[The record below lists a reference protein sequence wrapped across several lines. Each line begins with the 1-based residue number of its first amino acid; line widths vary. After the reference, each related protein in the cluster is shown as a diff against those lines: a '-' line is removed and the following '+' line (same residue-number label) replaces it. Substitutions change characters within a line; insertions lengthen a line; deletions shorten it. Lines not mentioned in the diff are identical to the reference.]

1 VKPDR
6 HTPFLLREKRGFFPS
21 ENGGLRGARNLRGR
35 VEICFLG
42 TGDAVGSGG
51 RFQTCILVQSGDKKF
66 LIDCGAS
73 SLAAMK
79 RFGVDPAD
87 IDRILVSHLHGDH
100 FGGIPFFVL
109 DAQFARRTRALP
121 VAGPPG
127 VESRVRDAMEVL
139 FPGSSRVQRK
149 FALEFLELQDR
160 KQFLFGPLTVAPF
173 AVLHPSGA
181 PSHALR
187 IRFEGKVIAY
197 SGDTEWTE
205 ELVEA
210 VRGADLFI
218 SEAYFFE
225 KRIKYHL
232 DYKTILEHR
241 PQLGCR
247 RIILTHMS
255 RDMLDRLKELDLEWA
270 EDGMVVSL

>member
-1 VKPDR
+1 M
-6 HTPFLLREKRGFFPS
+6 
-21 ENGGLRGARNLRGR
+21 GR

-51 RFQTCILVQSGDKKF
+51 RFQTCILVQSGDQKF

-73 SLAAMK
+73 SLLAMK
-79 RFGVDPAD
+79 RFGIDPANV
-87 IDRILVSHLHGDH
+87 DRILVSHLHGDH

-109 DAQFARRTRALP
+109 DAQFARRTRTLA

-127 VESRVRDAMEVL
+127 VESRMREAMEVF
-139 FPGSSRVQRK
+139 FPGSSRVQRN
-149 FALEFLELQDR
+149 FALEFLELQER
-160 KQFLFGPLTVAPF
+160 EESSFGPLTVAPF

-181 PSHALR
+181 PSNALR
-187 IRFEGKVIAY
+187 IRFGGKVIAY

-205 ELVEA
+205 VLVEA
-210 VRGADLFI
+210 ARGADLLVC
-218 SEAYFFE
+218 EAYFFE
-225 KRIKYHL
+225 KKIKYHL

-241 PQLGCR
+241 SQLECR
-247 RIILTHMS
+247 RIILTHMN
-255 RDMLDRLKELDLEWA
+255 RDMLDRLKDLDLEWA